1 MDVSSSEIKELK
13 ALTAVLKDLV
23 NSQQKAI
30 NELTDRL
37 HQAEERMVFQEA
49 RLEGLDKMVKE
60 QHAFMD
66 ELEKDMKDAF
76 KNNGRMIAGW
86 LEEKDRQLA
95 ALRGSAGMEARVAE
109 LEELVRR
116 LQYRIATR

>member
-1 MDVSSSEIKELK
+1 MDISASEIKELK
-13 ALTAVLKDLV
+13 ALTGVLKDLV
-23 NSQQKAI
+23 NTQQKAI
-30 NELTDRL
+30 TGLQSALEAHEATLVE
-37 HQAEERMVFQEA
+37 QAV

-60 QHAFMD
+60 LHAFMD

-76 KNNGRMIAGW
+76 KNNGRTIAGW

-95 ALRGSAGMEARVAE
+95 ALRGSGGMEARVAE

>member
-1 MDVSSSEIKELK
+1 MDTSASEIKELK
-13 ALTAVLKDLV
+13 ALTGVLKDLV
-23 NSQQKAI
+23 NTQQKAI
-30 NELTDRL
+30 SGLQT
-37 HQAEERMVFQEA
+37 VIEA
-49 RLEGLDKMVKE
+49 HETTLVEQGTRLEGLDKMVKE

-76 KNNGRMIAGW
+76 KNNGRTIAGW

-95 ALRGSAGMEARVAE
+95 ALRGSGGMEARVAE

-116 LQYRIATR
+116 LQYRIANR